1 MKVTELIEQLQI
13 LKDEYGEKEVYIAGE
28 EVYIAG
34 EEDIFPITQTN
45 VDDLQDIFYV
55 V

>member
-13 LKDEYGEKEVYIAGE
+13 LKDEYGEKEVYI
-28 EVYIAG
+28 VG
-34 EEDIFPITQTN
+34 EEDIFPIAQTN

-55 V
+55 A